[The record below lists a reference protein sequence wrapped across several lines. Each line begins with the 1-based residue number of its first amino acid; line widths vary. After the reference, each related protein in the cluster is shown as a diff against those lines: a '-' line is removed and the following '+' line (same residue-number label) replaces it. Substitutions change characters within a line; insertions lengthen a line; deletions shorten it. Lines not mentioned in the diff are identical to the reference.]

1 MTHQQLLVI
10 AKDLVGERR
19 LSSLAS
25 AGYVACALLTANG
38 NVYTGIC
45 LDAQVGMVFCAERAA
60 IVAMV
65 TAGESHILKL
75 VATGVNDEGACAP
88 CGICREF
95 INAVHDENYKCEVL
109 LNDGTITTIEQLL
122 PWRLG
127 TH

>member
-1 MTHQQLLVI
+1 MEFDQLLAI
-10 AKDLVGERR
+10 AKEKVGERR

-25 AGYVACALLTANG
+25 AGYVACALLTADG

-45 LDAQVGMVFCAERAA
+45 LDATAGMVFCAERAA
-60 IVAMV
+60 IAAMV
-65 TAGESHILKL
+65 TDGESRIVKL
-75 VATGVNDEGACAP
+75 VATGEEDEGACAP
-88 CGICREF
+88 CGICWEF